1 MDDKTIKEIMA
12 ETRRKCEF
20 MANTFGVPKEP
31 QNFME
36 LALMREAISET
47 EVKTRQRCIAEL
59 KELKDKLL
67 KEWQAMGGWGGNTI
81 DTAKA
86 GAEFQVIDRAIAKL
100 KEAPAKVN
108 DKT

>member
-47 EVKTRQRCIAEL
+47 EVKTRQRCIAEYKTL
-59 KELKDKLL
+59 LERVLSEIEARKE
-67 KEWQAMGGWGGNTI
+67 
-81 DTAKA
+81 
-86 GAEFQVIDRAIAKL
+86 VIRHDYKWMDYALDDIQNALGLRKSRRQS
-100 KEAPAKVN
+100 
-108 DKT
+108 

>member
-59 KELKDKLL
+59 EASAKADKDKLDR
-67 KEWQAMGGWGGNTI
+67 I
-81 DTAKA
+81 KA
-86 GAEFQVIDRAIAKL
+86 ILG
-100 KEAPAKVN
+100 
-108 DKT
+108 